1 MALRRYGTFT
11 GGIDLPDEKRAT
23 RNQAIRPGPRAERL
37 RVPLAPCATEPA
49 ELIVP
54 VGADVRAGDRIAAG
68 RKGGVDVFAPLSGR
82 LAGTGR
88 ARVALGDDVVSVPA
102 VEITDLGEAPG
113 VGGVEEQWDWQSA
126 SAGDLSGRIA
136 ASSVV
141 TLRRRPMPLVNW
153 LRAAR
158 GCRKLVVNAM
168 ENQPMVAADHRLLVE
183 HGRDVLAGMR
193 ILARALEIGDMTLA
207 VDWRRTDAYQALV
220 EPAGRFG
227 ITRVALP
234 HKYPI
239 GADPILVKVLTRKE
253 IPPGRTAANVGVA
266 VIDAATCFAVYRA
279 VACACPPTGRV
290 ATVAGVGV
298 DQPRNYWLPFGLP
311 CGLLVGPEAAGLAIH
326 GGPMTGV
333 RLREDTVVGPAT
345 NAVLVLAA
353 ALPEASSP
361 CIRCGWC
368 TDHCPA
374 RLNVAA
380 LNDVYE
386 LKLIE
391 EARRSG
397 VLACVHCGT
406 CTYVCPARL
415 PLAHRVKELCQVVRS
430 LHEDMPLFAG
440 RQKGERWAR

>member
-1 MALRRYGTFT
+1 M
-11 GGIDLPDEKRAT
+11 
-23 RNQAIRPGPRAERL
+23 
-37 RVPLAPCATEPA
+37 VPLAPCANGSA
-49 ELIVP
+49 ELVVP
-54 VGADVRAGDRIAAG
+54 IGADVRAGERIAVG
-68 RKGGVDVFAPLSGR
+68 TNGGVDVFAPLSGR

-88 ARVALGDDVVSVPA
+88 ARVALGDDVAGVPA
-102 VEITDLGEAPG
+102 AEVTDLADPPGLEPAEA
-113 VGGVEEQWDWQSA
+113 QWDWQAAGGRELSA
-126 SAGDLSGRIA
+126 RLA
-136 ASSVV
+136 ASGLL
-141 TLRRRPMPLVNW
+141 TLRRRPIPLGVW
-153 LRAAR
+153 LGAVR
-158 GCRKLVVNAM
+158 GCRTLVVNAM

-183 HGRDVLAGMR
+183 HGRDVLAGML
-193 ILARALEIGDMTLA
+193 ILARAIEASALTLA

-253 IPPGRTAANVGVA
+253 IPLGCTAADVGVA
-266 VIDAATCFAVYRA
+266 VIDAATCFAAYRA

-290 ATVAGVGV
+290 ATVAGAGPVRPG
-298 DQPRNYWLPFGLP
+298 NYWVPFGMP
-311 CGLLVGPEAAGLAIH
+311 CGDLVGQDDAGLVVH

-333 RLREDTVVGPAT
+333 RVQEGTVVGPAT
-345 NAVLVLAA
+345 NALLALA
-353 ALPEASSP
+353 SAQPEASSP

-386 LKLIE
+386 LKLIDE
-391 EARRSG
+391 SRRSG
-397 VLACVHCGT
+397 VLACVGCGT

-415 PLAHRVKELCQVVRS
+415 PLAQRVKELRQVVRS
-430 LHEDMPLFAG
+430 LEEDMPLFAG
-440 RQKGERWAR
+440 RQKG